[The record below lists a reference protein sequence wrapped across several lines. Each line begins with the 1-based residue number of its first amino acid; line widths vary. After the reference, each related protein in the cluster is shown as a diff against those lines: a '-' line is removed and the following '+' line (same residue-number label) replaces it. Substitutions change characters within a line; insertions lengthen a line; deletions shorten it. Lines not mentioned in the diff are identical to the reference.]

1 MIDFIFVHYHS
12 IPWLETQAEVFGIC
26 NPERNYRIIVAD
38 GTGTDEEKAQLVKL
52 KDRGFIDSLV
62 FYEAIE
68 KDLARG
74 IDGSA
79 QHAQGINMAFPEV
92 KSDMF
97 CVQDCDFF
105 WVAKD
110 FCKVASHV
118 LAHPRMVAFGA
129 THQVLC
135 IKPRRYWLRL
145 KLRNLVAP
153 LLGKPTRNTFES
165 PAFFG
170 AFCKTRVIRDNYL
183 SFDFIGMDAWRK
195 TGYDI
200 AYQVNQYIE
209 RYHKRDYVTLKPQ
222 PIEEYRRGYMCAYL
236 YRFRGIDF
244 GMHLLSGS
252 STRDNFKS
260 DELYQQ
266 TVAMRKQ
273 FMEDAINRA
282 QASKGV
288 PGL

>member
-1 MIDFIFVHYHS
+1 MA
-12 IPWLETQAEVFGIC
+12 LELM
-26 NPERNYRIIVAD
+26 
-38 GTGTDEEKAQLVKL
+38 K
-52 KDRGFIDSLV
+52 RGFIDTLV
-62 FYEAIE
+62 LY
-68 KDLARG
+68 KGTQRDLDRG
-74 IDGSA
+74 IDGSY
-79 QHAQGINMAFPEV
+79 QHAEGINKAFQKVQNEI
-92 KSDMF
+92 F

-110 FCKVASHV
+110 FCKVASRV

-135 IKPRRYWLRL
+135 VKSRRYWLRL
-145 KLRNLVAP
+145 KLGNLVAA
-153 LLGKPTRNTFES
+153 LLGNPTRNTFES

-170 AFCKTRVIRDNYL
+170 AFCKTRVIRDNHL
-183 SFDFIGMDAWRK
+183 SFDFIGMDAWHK
-195 TGYDI
+195 TGYDV

-209 RYHKRDYVTLKPQ
+209 RYHKRDYVMLKPQ

-236 YRFRGIDF
+236 YRFQGVDF

-252 STRDNFKS
+252 STRDSFRS

-266 TVAMRKQ
+266 TVAMRKR
-273 FMEDAINRA
+273 FMEDAISRA
-282 QASKGV
+282 HVSKGV